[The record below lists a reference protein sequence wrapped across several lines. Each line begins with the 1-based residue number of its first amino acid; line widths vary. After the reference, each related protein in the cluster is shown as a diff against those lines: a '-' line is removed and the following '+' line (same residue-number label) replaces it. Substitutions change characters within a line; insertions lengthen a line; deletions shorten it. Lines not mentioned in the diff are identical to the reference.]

1 MATSPTF
8 TNTELEGMRILV
20 VKARNSIALQKK
32 TGLGLVEIS
41 EIVEKIDTLLRQIP
55 SSKLDDSE
63 KDMYDISIE
72 DDVYIINDTENDVEY
87 KIDMDLVYD
96 GKIAK
101 YTIEDRDSRIDDLEN
116 WIGASSSDSDKYLMR
131 EDLEY
136 LRESRAEYVFGN
148 YGSNGFIAKDVD
160 MPEFNKVCQELIE
173 SFTSYQNGESKW
185 ELMILH
191 LVK

>member
-173 SFTSYQNGESKW
+173 SFTSYQNGESK
-185 ELMILH
+185 
-191 LVK
+191 